1 MRVHSSQWLF
11 RFRLYLML
19 YDSQASDAQF
29 YKQITS
35 KMFETTAGLQP
46 AVKMFS
52 TCQNCIPFHQGFG
65 DYDSIAYHGDVI
77 TRQEESA
84 PSWVKK
90 LHHPYQIELHTGT
103 QQILTK
109 TDRPRQGSI
118 PKKKKGHP
126 IPWTHLDFRSE
137 GGVFVDCRAPFFLGF
152 QSRGN
157 FSIQKPIHQKS
168 QSAVYKVFKFQRF
181 LLAFVPFFVGFSK
194 CFPGRISVVRL
205 LKLQTMMD
213 FFSSEGLSSEAS
225 IFSCLAGTRWDGKDR
240 RTRSSNVYLG
250 PYGKNCPT
258 NEF

>member
-1 MRVHSSQWLF
+1 
-11 RFRLYLML
+11 
-19 YDSQASDAQF
+19 
-29 YKQITS
+29 
-35 KMFETTAGLQP
+35 MFETTAGLQP

-52 TCQNCIPFHQGFG
+52 TCQKCIPFHQGFG
-65 DYDSIAYHGDVI
+65 DCIIHIKLSFTQA
-77 TRQEESA
+77 RSR
-84 PSWVKK
+84 SWPK
-90 LHHPYQIELHTGT
+90 LTGHAKDRYQ
-103 QQILTK
+103 
-109 TDRPRQGSI
+109 
-118 PKKKKGHP
+118 KKKGHP

-157 FSIQKPIHQKS
+157 FLIQKPIHQKS

-181 LLAFVPFFVGFSK
+181 LLAFLPFFVGFSK
-194 CFPGRISVVRL
+194 CFPGRISIVRL

-250 PYGKNCPT
+250 PYGKKLPYQWVLKV
-258 NEF
+258 